1 MRGFGEGFNLNNKE
15 GNMKNREG
23 KGNTDLWLE
32 LKRNLDFL
40 DFFVMCIISSVGG
53 GGGVG
58 KEGRRNW

>member
-1 MRGFGEGFNLNNKE
+1 LGKGSIKNNNE

-40 DFFVMCIISSVGG
+40 DFFVLCIISSVGG
-53 GGGVG
+53 WRGWKKREDGIGDF
-58 KEGRRNW
+58 E